1 MMFDIEIVLLK
12 SLLKFSSDLRR
23 PVLPVVPT
31 KFISDYLP
39 VGPSPKHTT
48 NESRPIGLY
57 CLCQLLMRRDSKVIG
72 WFTDSKS
79 IRFRIKNKLNG
90 TVFSARKII
99 LYSLR

>member
-31 KFISDYLP
+31 KLISDYLP

-48 NESRPIGLY
+48 N
-57 CLCQLLMRRDSKVIG
+57 
-72 WFTDSKS
+72 
-79 IRFRIKNKLNG
+79 
-90 TVFSARKII
+90 
-99 LYSLR
+99 